1 MEKPFQDTT
10 ATQKIFNLTKRIRAV
25 SGGTWASKTVSILVW
40 IIDYC
45 QSADHQVVTI
55 VAESFPHLN
64 LGAIRDFKNILVS
77 NGYWLEDHWN
87 EGQHVYKFPK
97 TESIVEFVS
106 FDKFGKAHGPRR
118 DVLFINEANNIPW
131 TIADQLIT
139 RTRKIVWLDL
149 NPSEEFW
156 FYTEMLPVRK
166 DLDFITLTYK
176 DNEALDEIAKQ
187 EILSHKT
194 NKAWWTVYGLG
205 QLGEILTRIYTGWGF
220 LDEIPA
226 EAKLERRWLDFGYKN
241 DPTAIGEIYRW
252 NRAYILNERLYQKG
266 LSNQQIGEALL
277 NYEEPETLVIA
288 DSAEPKSIDEL
299 IGYGLNIV
307 PSRKGKDSVRHG
319 IQLVQQQKIFVT
331 NHSLNIKKEYR
342 NYLWDVDKNGKIL
355 KVPAPG
361 FDHHMDG
368 IRYGFESFLEIAS
381 TMSLQRQEEHFIR
394 TQIRQNLNSAK

>member
-45 QSADHQVVTI
+45 QSADYQVVTV

-77 NGYWLEDHWN
+77 NGYWLEENWN

-139 RTRKIVWLDL
+139 RTRKIVWLDW

-166 DLDFITLTYK
+166 DL
-176 DNEALDEIAKQ
+176 
-187 EILSHKT
+187 
-194 NKAWWTVYGLG
+194 
-205 QLGEILTRIYTGWGF
+205 
-220 LDEIPA
+220 
-226 EAKLERRWLDFGYKN
+226 
-241 DPTAIGEIYRW
+241 
-252 NRAYILNERLYQKG
+252 
-266 LSNQQIGEALL
+266 
-277 NYEEPETLVIA
+277 
-288 DSAEPKSIDEL
+288 
-299 IGYGLNIV
+299 
-307 PSRKGKDSVRHG
+307 VRHG

-355 KVPAPG
+355 KVPASG

-381 TMSLQRQEEHFIR
+381 TLSLQRQEEHFMR